1 MMQTHWDAIVNWWK
15 ESQHHGPHYV
25 RPPIRNRPPRNS
37 FTLPDDVVN
46 ALGAGDPRAAG
57 AILHGMFRLAPF
69 TDGDPRVIDPD
80 VVKNIGHGDLAKGRK
95 VLQRF
100 VRMLRWQGA
109 QPHSPRRIVTR

>member
-69 TDGDPRVIDPD
+69 TDGDPRVIDP
-80 VVKNIGHGDLAKGRK
+80 
-95 VLQRF
+95 
-100 VRMLRWQGA
+100 ML
-109 QPHSPRRIVTR
+109 